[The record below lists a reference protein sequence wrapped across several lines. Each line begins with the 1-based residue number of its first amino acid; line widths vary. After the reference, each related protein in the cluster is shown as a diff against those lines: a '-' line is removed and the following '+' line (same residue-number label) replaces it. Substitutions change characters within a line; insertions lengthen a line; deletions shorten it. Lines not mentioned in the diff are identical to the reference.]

1 MRRRDILLGGIA
13 VALGLAVGQ
22 TGVEAGQAA
31 SRDDR
36 IRTLARRIE
45 QAATALGESAGHER
59 LAAQFR
65 VTLRVVSDL
74 HDQKLDSGEVAV
86 VLALAEL
93 GAISSDVVL
102 GWWAS
107 NRLSWSQI
115 ADRLT
120 VDTRR
125 LLQRLEEV
133 RQALARP
140 AR

>member
-1 MRRRDILLGGIA
+1 MRRRDILFGGIA
-13 VALGLAVGQ
+13 ATLCLTVGYA
-22 TGVEAGQAA
+22 GVEAGQSA

-45 QAATALGESAGHER
+45 QAATALGESASHER
-59 LAAQFR
+59 LAAQYK

-93 GAISSDVVL
+93 GPISSDVVL

-107 NRLSWSQI
+107 NRLSWAQI